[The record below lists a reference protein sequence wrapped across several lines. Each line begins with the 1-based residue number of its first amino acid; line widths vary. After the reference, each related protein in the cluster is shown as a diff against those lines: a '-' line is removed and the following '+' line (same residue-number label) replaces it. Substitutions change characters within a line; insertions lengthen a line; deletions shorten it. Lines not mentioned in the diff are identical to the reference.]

1 MLRMAR
7 VAMSL
12 YKKSVIIE
20 VFLPEHSFY
29 NEFFISMVLLRIP
42 TPVQPMTGIEGFKY
56 QASDG

>member
-12 YKKSVIIE
+12 YKKSVIE

-56 QASDG
+56 QASNG